1 MSMTAEQALLAL
13 FGEST
18 VLPADESFDDCA
30 GCKIFLVENL
40 RDDEFVGMVA
50 VFREKEGIT
59 KPLHECLAEFS
70 GAHRSGNGEY
80 VCVKQGT
87 GRQGCWVLSGLL
99 LKRLEERNAEIKQ
112 ALFAEATAGACRE
125 ENQQSVASHS
135 FPNSSQR
142 LARMRESFEKEKSV
156 LADDY
161 AYFTTPRESIHP
173 NKAGRKSAEQSGR
186 RSPERS
192 ETRSSDKTGD

>member
-1 MSMTAEQALLAL
+1 MLDQERALLAL

-18 VLPADESFDDCA
+18 VLPAEESFDDCA

-40 RDDEFVGMVA
+40 RDDELIGMVA

-70 GAHRSGNGEY
+70 GAHRNGNGEY

-87 GRQGCWVLSGLL
+87 GREGCWVLSGLL

-135 FPNSSQR
+135 FPNSTQR

-161 AYFTTPRESIHP
+161 AYFTTPHESIRP
-173 NKAGRKSAEQSGR
+173 NKVERKSAEL
-186 RSPERS
+186 S
-192 ETRSSDKTGD
+192 ETRSRERNETPSSDRTGD